1 MEAICDCA
9 LDLLDASKQVLRD
22 PASKKAVQI
31 AVGPFPFIRN
41 RL

>member
-9 LDLLDASKQVLRD
+9 LDLMDASKQVLRD

-31 AVGPFPFIRN
+31 AVGPFSFICDK
-41 RL
+41 L